1 MARSVKSVP
10 GFWRPGE
17 VPWPTLVVVA
27 LLGLGASNDPGMLFA
42 SKPPSPKKPSSDP
55 AGKSGI
61 QFSQLGDKA
70 GVVSR
75 KLGKE
80 MTRTKYFLRG
90 GLKGLTEEL
99 DEEDFYKAIVEREKK
114 IDTTLLV
121 KEASLKRII
130 KAIKKQSK
138 EIRKDHEDDYSK
150 QDTKNIVEFL
160 ESQELD
166 DKFFRGTRIVVASG
180 NGARPPSC
188 SIYAANGSRSAVKIV
203 DDSAC
208 ASSIRKF
215 LNYQEHWYEI
225 YSGSES
231 DD

>member
-1 MARSVKSVP
+1 M
-10 GFWRPGE
+10 G
-17 VPWPTLVVVA
+17 
-27 LLGLGASNDPGMLFA
+27 N
-42 SKPPSPKKPSSDP
+42 
-55 AGKSGI
+55 
-61 QFSQLGDKA
+61 KA

-80 MTRTKYFLRG
+80 TTRTKYFLQG
-90 GLKGLTEEL
+90 GFKGLGAEL
-99 DEEDFYKAIVEREKK
+99 DEEDFHRSIVEREKK

-130 KAIKKQSK
+130 KAIRKQSK
-138 EIRKDHEDDYSK
+138 EIRKEHEDDYSK
-150 QDTKNIVEFL
+150 QDTRNIVEFL

-166 DKFFRGTRIVVASG
+166 DKFLRGTRIVVASG

-203 DDSAC
+203 KDSAA

-215 LNYQEHWYEI
+215 LNYQEHWYEV
-225 YSGSES
+225 YSGGET